1 MFSLTDIA
9 ALVISFFTLIFVQ
22 YKTRVPFKRHTMNIY
37 QYQMLILILLAL
49 GGKFHFDNPYSLS
62 LTFPN
67 YNWSFSDSREDTDG
81 CFDLDLACILY
92 LDVFIYSNLKMGIRS
107 KLICNRLRG

>member
-49 GGKFHFDNPYSLS
+49 GGKLHFVNPNSPS
-62 LTFPN
+62 FTISN
-67 YNWSFSDSREDTDG
+67 YNRSFSYSWEDTDG
-81 CFDLDLACILY
+81 SFDLDMACILY
-92 LDVFIYSNLKMGIRS
+92 LDVIIYSNLKMGVRS
-107 KLICNRLRG
+107 KLICYWLWG